1 MRKSNMCRSQTEK
14 INVYGSDHYNQDVFY
29 EVEPT
34 LGSNC
39 GISTGRNGVVIISK
53 GENLNEKEQ

>member
-1 MRKSNMCRSQTEK
+1 MCRSQTEK

-34 LGSNC
+34 LGINC

-53 GENLNEKEQ
+53 GEDLNEKEQ